1 MKRSYLFWVF
11 VIMFMLFINVTEVNA
26 MNTSFATK
34 ELSEE
39 EKNEFLSH
47 VGIWRLTIEPTKT
60 GINNFDVNEKGM
72 IAISQITDR
81 DKMVCIYSSDG
92 TFLYGY
98 AVECNGV
105 INVEWDG
112 ECIII
117 EFVRSDILVSLDPDG
132 NVVDVQEIQVS
143 DLRNIDA
150 DTKMRSTRRVV
161 GDTTYLIRN
170 DMGILSWIASSYSQ
184 IVVIDASG
192 TETIIYDVN
201 SIQLAKRVAVI
212 IAAFALVSI
221 AVVKL
226 IFPIFKG
233 AWKTCPENTEENDGG
248 LKSDRYDD
256 TGD

>member
-1 MKRSYLFWVF
+1 MKRSYLFWIF
-11 VIMFMLFINVTEVNA
+11 VIMFMLFINVAEVNA
-26 MNTSFATK
+26 MNTSYVAE

-39 EKNEFLSH
+39 DKNKFLSH

-60 GINNFDVNEKGM
+60 GINNLDVNEKGM

-150 DTKMRSTRRVV
+150 GEKMRSKRWVV
-161 GDTTYLIRN
+161 GDTTYLLRS
-170 DMGILSWIASSYSQ
+170 DMGILNWISPSSSQ
-184 IVVIDASG
+184 IVTIDASG
-192 TETIIYDVN
+192 AEMIIYDAN
-201 SIQLAKRVAVI
+201 STQMVKILTVLIPTLV
-212 IAAFALVSI
+212 FASI
-221 AVVKL
+221 VVVKVSGL
-226 IFPIFKG
+226 VIKG
-233 AWKTCPENTEENDGG
+233 VRDQG
-248 LKSDRYDD
+248 
-256 TGD
+256 